1 MSVYHRVEKKFD
13 IYVLLFVIACMV
25 VLDTLG
31 LVLPLMVVVV
41 DLFKVEYDKI
51 KDGQKNQEI

>member
-13 IYVLLFVIACMV
+13 IHVLLFVIACMV

-51 KDGQKNQEI
+51 KDGQKNREI